1 MGSWPWLFSS
11 KMEDS
16 RPCLEGCR
24 SPLFQG
30 SVALETCGSSGIGR
44 GAGFWC
50 CVFWWFLMFFWWFW
64 WCAFLWWF
72 FMFFFDGF
80 WRKCLISLMVE
91 VNFLD
96 GLRRF
101 RQQRSITK
109 STDRTW
115 DRNSAGLTTYHRGS
129 DCKLDGIWQEL
140 GTFPDVHLFRQQLQL
155 MDTAAPVEMVVS
167 NCQAHLCT
175 VSGAVCGETSSLN

>member
-1 MGSWPWLFSS
+1 MVIFLKNGGFTAMSWGVS
-11 KMEDS
+11 KSAFPRLS
-16 RPCLEGCR
+16 RPGDMRIQRHWPRCR
-24 SPLFQG
+24 
-30 SVALETCGSSGIGR
+30 
-44 GAGFWC
+44 
-50 CVFWWFLMFFWWFW
+50 FLML
-64 WCAFLWWF
+64 CFLVVLDVCF
-72 FMFFFDGF
+72 DGFDGVLFCDGFSCFLFDGF